1 MKFRIFLFAASAAS
15 TLLASSVLAQPHL
28 ATLADAA
35 ADAAPG
41 SVEELVVTGSRAE
54 PRSRLET
61 IAPVDVVS
69 PTQLARGGTTELAQ
83 ALSFALPSLNFT
95 RPAVTDGTD
104 TVRPATLRG
113 LAPDETLVLINS
125 KRAHAASLVNLNGS
139 VGYGSG
145 AVDLNTIP
153 SAAIGSVEVLRDGAS
168 AQYGSDAIAG
178 VINLRLRE
186 ASSGGYAA
194 ITYGQYDT
202 DVKTRPSATPIPGLV
217 LQPDKHRN
225 DGGTTTITGWQGLPL
240 FGSGFLTLT
249 AEAKVQAHTTRAG
262 PDPRQQY
269 PFVGGVAGAFDPREL
284 TYDRYDN
291 WYGDPKVD
299 QWTGYANAGYDLSN
313 GVHLYGW
320 GSYQF
325 RDAFSAA
332 NVRRAIQQSAG
343 SNILAVYPDG
353 FLPKIEGKVS
363 DASLAGGARG
373 KAGDWD
379 WDASIVYGRN
389 QFHFGVT
396 DSLNASIGPTS
407 PREFDAGKLIYQQT
421 VGNLG
426 LNRLIDLSGQ
436 AVNLAAGLEIRR
448 ENYQIKAG
456 EPASFINGGFFTQPG
471 VLGGSGAQSFSGF
484 SPANATDKSRTSESV
499 YLEAESK
506 FGALDLDG
514 AVRYENYSDFGDV
527 VTGKLGAR
535 YDLNPNLALRGSVS
549 NGFRA
554 PSLQQSFITTTSTN
568 FVGGLPVQ
576 TILLP
581 PSDPRAKLIG
591 ATELK
596 PERSTNVS
604 GGGVFRNGAFSLTL
618 DAYYIKIKD
627 RIVLSDILQ
636 QANVISIFKAAGV
649 NDIGGVRFFTNGVDS
664 ETRGVEA
671 VAAYQW
677 RPDPAWGEFDV
688 SASASHN
695 ATKLT
700 RVQATPILS
709 ALNPAPVFLP
719 HFRTATLTDGQ
730 PKWKANLVTDWT
742 KGPFGVTAKVEYYGK
757 LLQPANT
764 NVVAGDYVLQPKTL
778 IDLEARWN
786 VTKALQLAVGADNLF
801 DTYPTTP
808 PYVLNG
814 VTLSSNGVA
823 AFPEYSPFGFQGRFL
838 YARAS
843 YSW

>member
-1 MKFRIFLFAASAAS
+1 MKSRVILFAAASAL
-15 TLLASSVLAQPHL
+15 TML
-28 ATLADAA
+28 ATAA
-35 ADAAPG
+35 AAQTAPAAQI
-41 SVEELVVTGSRAE
+41 EELVVTGSRAE

-69 PTQLARGGTTELAQ
+69 STQIARGGTTELAQ

-113 LAPDETLVLINS
+113 LSPDETLVLINS

-139 VGYGSG
+139 IGYGSG

-153 SAAIGSVEVLRDGAS
+153 AAAIASVEVLRDGAS

-186 ASSGGYAA
+186 ASSGGYASV
-194 ITYGQYDT
+194 TYGQYDT
-202 DVKTRPSATPIPGLV
+202 DVETRPSATPIPGLV
-217 LQPDKHRN
+217 LQPDKHRR
-225 DGGTTTITGWQGLPL
+225 DGGTTTVTGWQGLPL
-240 FGSGFLTLT
+240 GGSGFLTIS
-249 AEAKVQAHTTRAG
+249 AEAKMQQHTTRAG

-269 PFVGGVAGAFDPREL
+269 SLIGGAFDPREL
-284 TYDRYDN
+284 TYDRYNN
-291 WYGDPKVD
+291 WYGDPKID
-299 QWTGYANAGYDLSN
+299 QYTGYANAGYDLSN

-332 NVRRAIQQSAG
+332 NVRRALQSNAG
-343 SNILAVYPDG
+343 SNIQAIYPNG
-353 FLPKIEGKVS
+353 FLPKIEGKVY
-363 DASLAGGARG
+363 DASLAGGAKG

-379 WDASIVYGRN
+379 WDASVVYGRN
-389 QFHFGVT
+389 EFHFGVT
-396 DSLNASIGPTS
+396 DTLNASLGPTS
-407 PREFDAGKLIYQQT
+407 PTEFDAGRLIYQQT

-426 LNRLIDLSGQ
+426 LSRPLEMGGQ
-436 AVNLAAGLEIRR
+436 MVNLAAGLEVRR
-448 ENYQIKAG
+448 ENYQIKPG
-456 EPASFINGGFFTQPG
+456 EPGSYVNGGFFTEPG

-499 YLEAESK
+499 YVEAESK

-527 VTGKLGAR
+527 LTGKLGAR
-535 YDLNPNLALRGSVS
+535 YDVTDGFALRASVS

-591 ATELK
+591 ATALN
-596 PERSTNVS
+596 PEKSTNVS
-604 GGGVFRNGAFSLTL
+604 GGGVFRSGAFSLTV

-636 QANVISIFKAAGV
+636 QSNVIALFRAGGV

-664 ETRGVEA
+664 ETKGIEA
-671 VAAYQW
+671 VAAYKW
-677 RPDPAWGEFDV
+677 RPDPAWGAFDF
-688 SASASHN
+688 SASVSHN
-695 ATKLT
+695 ETELT
-700 RVQATPILS
+700 RVQSTPVLS

-719 HFRTATLTDGQ
+719 HYRTATLTDGQ
-730 PKWKANLVTDWT
+730 PKWKGTLVGDWT
-742 KGPFGVTAKVEYYGK
+742 LGAFGVTAKAIYYGK
-757 LLQPANT
+757 LLQPAN
-764 NVVAGDYVLQPKTL
+764 NSNAAGDYTLSPKTL
-778 IDLEARWN
+778 IDLEGRWN
-786 VTKALQLAVGADNLF
+786 VTEKLQAAIGADNLL

-814 VTLSSNGVA
+814 VTLSSNGVG
-823 AFPEYSPFGFQGRFL
+823 AFPEYSPFGFQGRFI
-838 YARAS
+838 YARLS

>member
-1 MKFRIFLFAASAAS
+1 MKLRHLLFAVVSTASLIAG
-15 TLLASSVLAQPHL
+15 
-28 ATLADAA
+28 AA
-35 ADAAPG
+35 AAAEAAAAPG
-41 SVEELVVTGSRAE
+41 ATNVEELVVTGSRSE
-54 PRSRLET
+54 PRSKLET

-69 PTQLARGGTTELAQ
+69 ATQLSRGGTTELAQ
-83 ALSFALPSLNFT
+83 ALAFALPSLNFT

-113 LAPDETLVLINS
+113 LSPDETLVLVNS
-125 KRAHAASLVNLNGS
+125 KRAHAAALVNLNGS
-139 VGYGSG
+139 IGYGSG

-153 SAAIGSVEVLRDGAS
+153 AVALASVEVLRDGAS

-202 DVKTRPSATPIPGLV
+202 DVKTRPSLSPIPGVV
-217 LQPDKHRN
+217 LHPDQHRN

-240 FGSGFLTLT
+240 FGSGFLTLS
-249 AEAKVQAHTTRAG
+249 AEVKFQEHTTRAG

-269 PFVGGVAGAFDPREL
+269 PSIGGAFDPREL
-284 TYDRYDN
+284 TYDRYNN
-291 WYGDPKVD
+291 WYGDPKLD
-299 QWTGYANAGYDLSN
+299 QYTGYANAGYDLSN

-332 NVRRAIQQSAG
+332 NVRRAIQENAG
-343 SNILAVYPDG
+343 SNIISVYPNG

-363 DASLAGGARG
+363 DASLAGGANG
-373 KAGDWD
+373 KAGDWN
-379 WDASIVYGRN
+379 WDASVVWGRN
-389 QFHFGVT
+389 EFHFGVT
-396 DSLNASIGPTS
+396 DSINASIGPNS
-407 PREFDAGKLIYQQT
+407 PREFDAGRLIYQQT

-426 LNRLIDLSGQ
+426 LTRTVQMGGN
-436 AVNLAAGLEIRR
+436 AVNLAAGVEIRG
-448 ENYQIKAG
+448 ENYQIKPG
-456 EPASFINGGFFTQPG
+456 EPASYINGGFFTQPG

-484 SPANATDKSRTSESV
+484 SPANATDKSRTAESV
-499 YLEAESK
+499 YGEAESK
-506 FGALDLDG
+506 FGDLDVDG
-514 AVRYENYSDFGDV
+514 AVRYEHYSDFGDV

-535 YDLNPNLALRGSVS
+535 YDLTQDFALRGSVS

-554 PSLQQSFITTTSTN
+554 PSLQQSYITTTSTN

-591 ATELK
+591 ATPLS

-604 GGGVFRNGAFSLTL
+604 GGGVFRSGAFSLTV

-636 QANVISIFKAAGV
+636 QANVIALFRAGGV

-664 ETRGVEA
+664 ETKGVEA
-671 VAAYQW
+671 VASYKW
-677 RPDPAWGEFDV
+677 RPDPSWGTFDF

-695 ATKLT
+695 ETTLT
-700 RVQATPILS
+700 RVQSTPVLS
-709 ALNPAPVFLP
+709 ALTPAPAFLP
-719 HFRTATLTDGQ
+719 HYRTATLTDGQ
-730 PKWKANLVTDWT
+730 PKWKGTLIADWT
-742 KGPFGVTAKVEYYGK
+742 LGSFGVTAQALYYGK

-764 NVVAGDYVLQPKTL
+764 SVAAGDYTLSPKTL
-778 IDLEARWN
+778 IDLEGRWN
-786 VTKALQLAVGADNLF
+786 VTRGLQLAVGADNLL

-814 VTLSSNGVA
+814 VTLSSNGVG
-823 AFPEYSPFGFQGRFL
+823 AFPEYSPFGFQGRFV
-838 YARAS
+838 YARVS

>member
-1 MKFRIFLFAASAAS
+1 MKTRTILFAAASAV
-15 TLLASSVLAQPHL
+15 TLLATGAVAQTKV
-28 ATLADAA
+28 AGTAA
-35 ADAAPG
+35 AAPAD
-41 SVEELVVTGSRAE
+41 VAELVVTGSRGE

-69 PTQLARGGTTELAQ
+69 ATQLARSGTTELAQ

-113 LAPDETLVLINS
+113 LSPDETLVLINS

-139 VGYGSG
+139 IGYGSG

-153 SAAIGSVEVLRDGAS
+153 SVAISSVEVLRDGAS

-186 ASSGGYAA
+186 ASSGGFASV
-194 ITYGQYDT
+194 TYGQYNT
-202 DVKTRPSATPIPGLV
+202 DVKTNPSLSPIPGVV
-217 LQPDKHRN
+217 LQPNKHRN

-240 FGSGFLTLT
+240 FGTGFLTVSG
-249 AEAKVQAHTTRAG
+249 EYRKQEHTTRAG

-269 PFVGGVAGAFDPREL
+269 PFVGGVAGAYDPREL
-284 TYDRYDN
+284 TIDRYDN
-291 WYGDPKVD
+291 WYGDPRLE
-299 QWTGYANAGYDLSN
+299 QYTGYANAGYDLAD

-332 NVRRAIQQSAG
+332 NVRRAIQANAG
-343 SNILAVYPDG
+343 SNNLQVYPNG
-353 FLPKIEGKVS
+353 FLPKIEGKVY
-363 DASLAGGARG
+363 DASLAGGAKG

-379 WDASIVYGRN
+379 WDASVVYGRN
-389 QFHFGVT
+389 EFHFGVT
-396 DSLNASIGPTS
+396 DSINTSLGATS
-407 PREFDAGKLIYQQT
+407 PTEFDAGRLIYQQT

-426 LNRLIDLSGQ
+426 LNRVLDVRGQ
-436 AVNLAAGLEIRR
+436 PVNFAAGLEVRG

-456 EPASFINGGFFTQPG
+456 EPASYINGGFLTQTTPP
-471 VLGGSGAQSFSGF
+471 VLGGSGSQSFSGF
-484 SPANATDKSRTSESV
+484 SPANATDKTRTSESV
-499 YLEAESK
+499 YVDAESK

-514 AVRYENYSDFGDV
+514 AARYENYSDFGRV
-527 VTGKLGAR
+527 LTGKLGAR
-535 YDLNPNLALRGSVS
+535 FDVTENFALRGSVS

-554 PSLQQSFITTTSTN
+554 PSLQQSYITTTSTN

-591 ATELK
+591 AAPLN
-596 PERSTNVS
+596 PEKSTNVS
-604 GGGVFRNGAFSLTL
+604 GGGVFRSGGFSLTV

-636 QANVISIFKAAGV
+636 QANVIALFKANGV

-664 ETRGVEA
+664 ETKGVEA
-671 VAAYQW
+671 VATYKW
-677 RPDPAWGEFDV
+677 RPDPAWGTFDF

-695 ATKLT
+695 ETSLT
-700 RVQATPILS
+700 RVQSTPVLS

-719 HFRTATLTDGQ
+719 HYRTATLTDGQ
-730 PKWKANLVTDWT
+730 PKWKGSLVGDWSL
-742 KGPFGVTAKVEYYGK
+742 GEFGVTAKALYYGK
-757 LLQPANT
+757 LLSPSGTSNPL
-764 NVVAGDYVLQPKTL
+764 GDYTLSPKTL

-786 VTKALQLAVGADNLF
+786 VTQQLQVAVGADNLL

-808 PYVLNG
+808 PYVQNG
-814 VTLSSNGVA
+814 VTISSNGVG
-823 AFPEYSPFGFQGRFL
+823 AFPEYSPFGFQGRFVYGRL
-838 YARAS
+838 S

>member
-1 MKFRIFLFAASAAS
+1 MKSRIQLFTAASAAA
-15 TLLASSVLAQPHL
+15 LLATGAMAQTVAAN
-28 ATLADAA
+28 ATAA
-35 ADAAPG
+35 NI
-41 SVEELVVTGSRAE
+41 EELVVTGSRGE
-54 PRSRLET
+54 PRSKLDT

-69 PTQLARGGTTELAQ
+69 ETALTRNGTTELAQ
-83 ALSFALPSLNFT
+83 ALAIALPSLNFT

-113 LAPDETLVLINS
+113 LSPDETLVLVNS
-125 KRAHAASLVNLNGS
+125 KRAHAAALVNLNGS
-139 VGYGSG
+139 IGYGSG

-153 SAAIGSVEVLRDGAS
+153 TVALAAVEVLRDGAS

-186 ASSGGYAA
+186 ASSGGFFSV
-194 ITYGQYDT
+194 TYGQYDT
-202 DVKTRPSATPIPGLV
+202 DVETRPSPSPIPGVV
-217 LQPDKHRN
+217 LQPDKHRT
-225 DGGTTTITGWQGLPL
+225 DGGTTTVTGWQGLPL
-240 FGSGFLTLT
+240 FGSGFLTLS
-249 AEAKVQAHTTRAG
+249 AEAKFQQHTTRAG

-269 PFVGGVAGAFDPREL
+269 PLVAGAFDPREL
-284 TYDRYDN
+284 TYDRYNN
-291 WYGDPKVD
+291 WYGDPKLD
-299 QWTGYANAGYDLSN
+299 QYTGYANAGYDLSN

-332 NVRRAIQQSAG
+332 NVRRAIQENAG
-343 SNILAVYPDG
+343 SNIISVYPNG
-353 FLPKIEGKVS
+353 FLPKIEGKVTDS
-363 DASLAGGARG
+363 SLAGGATG
-373 KAGDWD
+373 KAGDWA
-379 WDASIVYGRN
+379 WDASVVWGRN
-389 QFHFGVT
+389 EFHFGVT
-396 DSLNASIGPTS
+396 DSLNASLGPNS
-407 PREFDAGKLIYQQT
+407 PREFDAGRLIYQQT

-426 LNRLIDLSGQ
+426 LTRTVQMGAQ
-436 AVNLAAGLEIRR
+436 AVNLAAGVEIRG

-456 EPASFINGGFFTQPG
+456 EPASYVNGGFFTQPG

-499 YLEAESK
+499 YGEAESK
-506 FGALDLDG
+506 FGDLDLDG
-514 AVRYENYSDFGDV
+514 AARYEHYSDFGDV
-527 VTGKLGAR
+527 VTGKLGGR
-535 YDLNPNLALRGSVS
+535 YDLTSDFALRASVS

-581 PSDPRAKLIG
+581 PSDPRAALIG
-591 ATELK
+591 ASPLK

-604 GGGVFRNGAFSLTL
+604 GGGVFRSGGFSLTV

-636 QANVISIFKAAGV
+636 QANVIALFRAGGV
-649 NDIGGVRFFTNGVDS
+649 NDIGGVRFFTNGADS
-664 ETRGVEA
+664 ETKGVEA
-671 VAAYQW
+671 VANYRW
-677 RPDPAWGEFDV
+677 RPDPAWGAFDF

-695 ATKLT
+695 ETSLT
-700 RVQATPILS
+700 RIQSTPVLS
-709 ALNPAPVFLP
+709 ALTPAPVFLP
-719 HFRTATLTDGQ
+719 HYRTATLTDGQ
-730 PKWKANLVTDWT
+730 PKWKGTLIADWT
-742 KGPFGVTAKVEYYGK
+742 LGPFGVTAQALYYGK

-764 NVVAGDYVLQPKTL
+764 SVAAGDYTLSPKTL
-778 IDLEARWN
+778 VNLEGRWT
-786 VTKALQLAVGADNLF
+786 VAHGLQFAVGADNLL

-814 VTLSSNGVA
+814 VTISSNGVG
-823 AFPEYSPFGFQGRFL
+823 AFPEYSPFGFQGRFV
-838 YARAS
+838 YARVS

>member
-1 MKFRIFLFAASAAS
+1 MQSRILLFTAASAAA
-15 TLLASSVLAQPHL
+15 LLATGAMAQTA
-28 ATLADAA
+28 ATNATAA
-35 ADAAPG
+35 NI
-41 SVEELVVTGSRAE
+41 EELVVTGSRGE
-54 PRSRLET
+54 PRSKLDT

-69 PTQLARGGTTELAQ
+69 ETALTRNGTTELAQ
-83 ALSFALPSLNFT
+83 ALAIALPSLNFT

-113 LAPDETLVLINS
+113 LSPDETLVLVNS
-125 KRAHAASLVNLNGS
+125 KRAHAAALVNLNGS
-139 VGYGSG
+139 IGYGSG

-153 SAAIGSVEVLRDGAS
+153 TLALASVEVLRDGAS

-186 ASSGGYAA
+186 ASSGGFFSV
-194 ITYGQYDT
+194 TYGQYDT
-202 DVKTRPSATPIPGLV
+202 DVETRPSPSPIPGLV
-217 LQPDKHRN
+217 LQPNKHRT
-225 DGGTTTITGWQGLPL
+225 DGGTTTVTGWQGLPL

-249 AEAKVQAHTTRAG
+249 AEAKIQQHTTRAG

-269 PFVGGVAGAFDPREL
+269 PLVAGAFDPREL
-284 TYDRYDN
+284 TYDRYNN
-291 WYGDPKVD
+291 WYGDPKLD
-299 QWTGYANAGYDLSN
+299 QYTGYANAGYDLSN
-313 GVHLYGW
+313 GAHLYGW

-332 NVRRAIQQSAG
+332 NVRRAIQENAG
-343 SNILAVYPDG
+343 SNIISIYPNG
-353 FLPKIEGKVS
+353 FLPKIEGKVT
-363 DASLAGGARG
+363 DASLAGGANG
-373 KAGDWD
+373 KAGDWN
-379 WDASIVYGRN
+379 WDASVVWGRN
-389 QFHFGVT
+389 EFHFGVT
-396 DSLNASIGPTS
+396 DSLNASLGPSS
-407 PREFDAGKLIYQQT
+407 PREFDAGRLIYQQT

-426 LNRLIDLSGQ
+426 LTRAVQSGAQ
-436 AVNLAAGLEIRR
+436 VVNLAAGVEIRG
-448 ENYQIKAG
+448 ENYQIRPG
-456 EPASFINGGFFTQPG
+456 EPASYVNGGFFTQPG

-499 YLEAESK
+499 YGEAESK
-506 FGALDLDG
+506 FGDLDLDG
-514 AVRYENYSDFGDV
+514 AARYEHYSDFGDV
-527 VTGKLGAR
+527 VTGKLGGR
-535 YDLNPNLALRGSVS
+535 YDLTPDFALRASVS

-581 PSDPRAKLIG
+581 PSDPRAALIG
-591 ATELK
+591 ASPLK

-604 GGGVFRNGAFSLTL
+604 GGGVFRSGSFSLTV

-636 QANVISIFKAAGV
+636 QANVIALFRAGGV

-664 ETRGVEA
+664 ETKGVEA
-671 VAAYQW
+671 VANYRW
-677 RPDPAWGEFDV
+677 RPDPAWGAFDF

-695 ATKLT
+695 ETTLT
-700 RVQATPILS
+700 RVQSTPLLS
-709 ALNPAPVFLP
+709 ALTPAPAFLP
-719 HFRTATLTDGQ
+719 HYRTATLTDGQ
-730 PKWKANLVTDWT
+730 PKWKGTLIADWT
-742 KGPFGVTAKVEYYGK
+742 LGSFGVTAQALYYGK

-764 NVVAGDYVLQPKTL
+764 SVAAGDYTLSPKTL
-778 IDLEARWN
+778 LNLEGRWT
-786 VTKALQLAVGADNLF
+786 VAHGLQLAVGADNLL

-814 VTLSSNGVA
+814 VTISSNGVG
-823 AFPEYSPFGFQGRFL
+823 AFPEYSPFGFQGRFV
-838 YARAS
+838 YARVS

>member
-1 MKFRIFLFAASAAS
+1 MKSRVVLFAAASAA
-15 TLLASSVLAQPHL
+15 TLFATGVCAQ
-28 ATLADAA
+28 TVAA
-35 ADAAPG
+35 AAP
-41 SVEELVVTGSRAE
+41 SDIAELVVTGSRGE
-54 PRSRLET
+54 PRSKLET
-61 IAPVDVVS
+61 LAPVDVVS
-69 PTQLARGGTTELAQ
+69 ATQLARGGTTELAQ

-113 LAPDETLVLINS
+113 LSPDETLVLINS

-139 VGYGSG
+139 IGYGSG

-153 SAAIGSVEVLRDGAS
+153 AAAISSVEVLRDGAS

-186 ASSGGYAA
+186 ASSGGAA
-194 ITYGQYDT
+194 SVTYGQYDT
-202 DVKTRPSATPIPGLV
+202 DVKTRPSLSPVPGVV
-217 LQPDKHRN
+217 LQPKVHRN
-225 DGGTTTITGWQGLPL
+225 DGGTTTLTGWQGLPL
-240 FGSGFLTLT
+240 FGSGFLTLS
-249 AEAKVQAHTTRAG
+249 AEAKAQEHTTRAG

-291 WYGDPKVD
+291 WYGDPKLD
-299 QWTGYANAGYDLSN
+299 QYTGYANAGYDLAN

-332 NVRRAIQQSAG
+332 NVRRAIQANAG
-343 SNILAVYPDG
+343 SNNLTVYPNG
-353 FLPKIEGKVS
+353 FLPKIEGKVT
-363 DASLAGGARG
+363 DASLAGGAKG

-389 QFHFGVT
+389 EFHFGVT
-396 DSLNASIGPTS
+396 DSINTSLGATS
-407 PREFDAGKLIYQQT
+407 PTEFDAGRLVYQQT
-421 VGNLG
+421 VGNIG
-426 LNRLIDLSGQ
+426 VNRVLDMSGQ
-436 AVNLAAGLEIRR
+436 PVNFAAGIEIRG

-456 EPASFINGGFFTQPG
+456 EPASYVNGGALTQTTPP
-471 VLGGSGAQSFSGF
+471 VRGGSGSQSFSGF

-499 YLEAESK
+499 YVDAESK
-506 FGALDLDG
+506 FGRLDLDG
-514 AVRYENYSDFGDV
+514 AVRYENYSDFGSV
-527 VTGKLGAR
+527 LTGKLGGR
-535 YDLNPNLALRGSVS
+535 FDITDNVALRASVS

-554 PSLQQSFITTTSTN
+554 PSLQQSYITTTSTN
-568 FVGGLPVQ
+568 FVAGLPVQ

-581 PSDPRAKLIG
+581 PSDPRARLIG
-591 ATELK
+591 ASPLN
-596 PERSTNVS
+596 PEKSTNVS
-604 GGGVFRNGAFSLTL
+604 GGGVFRYGGFSLTV

-636 QANVISIFKAAGV
+636 QANVIALFKAAGI

-664 ETRGVEA
+664 ETKGVEA
-671 VAAYQW
+671 VASYK
-677 RPDPAWGEFDV
+677 RLPDPAWGTFDF

-695 ATKLT
+695 ETSLT
-700 RVQATPILS
+700 RVQSTPVLS
-709 ALNPAPVFLP
+709 ALTPAPVFLP
-719 HFRTATLTDGQ
+719 HYRTATLTDGQ
-730 PKWKANLVTDWT
+730 PKWKGSLVGDWSL
-742 KGPFGVTAKVEYYGK
+742 GDFGVTAKALYYGK
-757 LLQPANT
+757 LLSPAN
-764 NVVAGDYVLQPKTL
+764 NSNPLGDYTLSPKTL

-786 VTKALQLAVGADNLF
+786 VTKQLQVAVGADNLL

-808 PYVLNG
+808 SYVQNG
-814 VTLSSNGVA
+814 VTLSSNGVG
-823 AFPEYSPFGFQGRFL
+823 AFPEYSPFGFQGRFVYGRL
-838 YARAS
+838 S

>member
-1 MKFRIFLFAASAAS
+1 MKTRVILFAAASAAA
-15 TLLASSVLAQPHL
+15 LI
-28 ATLADAA
+28 ATGAA
-35 ADAAPG
+35 AQTNASTTVTPQAPAT
-41 SVEELVVTGSRAE
+41 SVDELVVTGSRSE

-69 PTQLARGGTTELAQ
+69 ATQLARGGTTELAQ

-113 LAPDETLVLINS
+113 LSPDETLVLINS

-139 VGYGSG
+139 IGYGSG

-153 SAAIGSVEVLRDGAS
+153 AVAIGSVEVLRDGAS

-186 ASSGGYAA
+186 ASSGGFASV
-194 ITYGQYDT
+194 TYGQYDT
-202 DVKTRPSATPIPGLV
+202 DVETNPSLSPIPGVV
-217 LQPDKHRN
+217 LEPKKHRN
-225 DGGTTTITGWQGLPL
+225 DGATTTITGWQGLPL
-240 FGSGFLTLT
+240 FGTGFLTISL
-249 AEAKVQAHTTRAG
+249 EAKKQEHTTRAG

-269 PFVGGVAGAFDPREL
+269 PFVGGVTGAYDPREL
-284 TYDRYDN
+284 TFNRYDN
-291 WYGDPKVD
+291 WYGDPKLD
-299 QWTGYANAGYDLSN
+299 QYTGYANAGYDLAN

-332 NVRRAIQQSAG
+332 NFRRPLQSNAG
-343 SNILAVYPDG
+343 SNIQSVYPNG

-363 DASLAGGARG
+363 DASLAGGAKG

-379 WDASIVYGRN
+379 WDASVVYGRN
-389 QFHFGVT
+389 EFHFGVT
-396 DSLNASIGPTS
+396 DSLNASIGPSS
-407 PREFDAGKLIYQQT
+407 PTEFDAGKLIYQQT

-426 LNRLIDLSGQ
+426 LNRTVDFNGST
-436 AVNLAAGLEIRR
+436 VNLAAGLEIRG

-456 EPASFINGGFFTQPG
+456 EPASYINGGFFTQATPP

-484 SPANATDKSRTSESV
+484 SPANATDKTRTSEAV
-499 YLEAESK
+499 YVEAESK
-506 FGALDLDG
+506 FGRLDLDG
-514 AVRYENYSDFGDV
+514 AARYENYSDFGDV
-527 VTGKLGAR
+527 LTGKLGAR
-535 YDLNPNLALRGSVS
+535 FDVTDNFALRGSVS

-554 PSLQQSFITTTSTN
+554 PSLQQSYITTTSTN
-568 FVGGLPVQ
+568 FVAGLPVQ

-581 PSDPRAKLIG
+581 PTDPRAKLIG
-591 ATELK
+591 ASALN
-596 PERSTNVS
+596 PEKSTNVS
-604 GGGVFRNGAFSLTL
+604 GGGVFRNGGFSLTV

-636 QANVISIFKAAGV
+636 QSNVIALFKAAGV

-664 ETRGVEA
+664 ETKGVEA
-671 VAAYQW
+671 VASYKW
-677 RPDPAWGEFDV
+677 RPDPAWGAFDF

-695 ATKLT
+695 ETELT
-700 RVQATPILS
+700 RVQSTPVLS
-709 ALNPAPVFLP
+709 ALTPAPVFLP
-719 HFRTATLTDGQ
+719 HYRTATLTDGQ
-730 PKWKANLVTDWT
+730 PKWKGSVVADWSL
-742 KGPFGVTAKVEYYGK
+742 GDFGVTAKALYYGK
-757 LLQPANT
+757 LLSPANNS
-764 NVVAGDYVLQPKTL
+764 NVLGDYTL
-778 IDLEARWN
+778 SPRTLVDLEARWN
-786 VTKALQLAVGADNLF
+786 VTRQLQVAVGADNLL

-814 VTLSSNGVA
+814 VTISSNGVG

-838 YARAS
+838 YGRLS